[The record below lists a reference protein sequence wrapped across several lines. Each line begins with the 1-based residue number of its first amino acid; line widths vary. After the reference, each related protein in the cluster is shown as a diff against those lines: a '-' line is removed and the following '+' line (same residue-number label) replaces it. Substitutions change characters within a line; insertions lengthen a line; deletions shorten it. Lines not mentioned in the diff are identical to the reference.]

1 MPFAGPVR
9 QEKAMIETA
18 HQFEGLAEF
27 YEAGRPGYPPA
38 VFAHLARICPARSG
52 LKVAVD
58 VGAGP
63 GNSTGDLL
71 TGLGDGWSVIAAE
84 PGEDM
89 RHVLM
94 RRFRNTPQ
102 VQIIGAPAEQLS
114 LPPDF
119 ASLVVACSAVHWFDR
134 PKFYAEAARILSP
147 GGILAVVRN
156 RRRPGQIFDGF
167 DAYVWK
173 HYPNSAELEAREQRK
188 EPSHEELSGLDGFL
202 TAHSRRWPWSRAFT
216 ARELIDFYLTRAV
229 VWTVVRRLCL
239 SRVMADF
246 QEICASHGLS
256 GETRMEMHFDTLVRW
271 TQRRAR
277 PARTG

>member
-1 MPFAGPVR
+1 
-9 QEKAMIETA
+9 MIETA

-27 YEAGRPGYPPA
+27 YEASRPGYPSV
-38 VFAHLARICPARSG
+38 VFAHLARICPAHQSLR
-52 LKVAVD
+52 VAVD

-71 TGLGDGWSVIAAE
+71 AGLGDGWSVIAAE
-84 PGEDM
+84 PGKDM

-102 VQIIGAPAEQLS
+102 VQIIGAPAEQLT
-114 LPPDF
+114 LPAGF

-134 PKFYAEAARILSP
+134 PKFYAEAGRILAP
-147 GGILAVVRN
+147 GGVLAVVRN
-156 RRRPGQIFDGF
+156 RRRPGQIFDDL
-167 DAYVWK
+167 DAYVRE
-173 HYPNSAELEAREQRK
+173 HYPSRVELEARELRK
-188 EPSHEELSGLDGFL
+188 EPSLAELSGLDGFL

-216 ARELIDFYLTRAV
+216 ARELIDFYLTRAT
-229 VWTVVRRLCL
+229 VWTVVRRLGL

-246 QEICASHGLS
+246 QEICARHGLA
-256 GETRMEMHFDTLVRW
+256 GETRMDMCFDTLVRW